1 MWNFQVVSQQRVVS
15 LNRGLFRSV
24 SLCCFFQSQP
34 IIWVFFSKILLL
46 HWHCTIIIS
55 PLITGILYKFIF
67 WTIFDLKFN
76 RKSFIYLK
84 VIIFSP
90 FFLLLLKICG
100 HKRMVVGFTTTCAIS
115 AYHHLS
121 CELQPL
127 LWKGVL
133 DTTLCDKVC
142 Q

>member
-34 IIWVFFSKILLL
+34 IIWCFFSKILLL

-55 PLITGILYKFIF
+55 PLITGILCKFIF

-76 RKSFIYLK
+76 RKSFICLK
-84 VIIFSP
+84 VIIFFL
-90 FFLLLLKICG
+90 FFLLLLKDLWSWSYGGWIYNYLCN
-100 HKRMVVGFTTTCAIS
+100 KCLSPLKLWVTTPFMARCTR
-115 AYHHLS
+115 YNVM
-121 CELQPL
+121 
-127 LWKGVL
+127 W
-133 DTTLCDKVC
+133 
-142 Q
+142 